1 MNKIIYSIIVLSTIL
16 LASCNSNDD
25 VDSGLKDSGITI
37 TDDVDC
43 CSAEEALQVYNFL
56 KTKKIIP
63 ELTKIIND
71 KYNVFAYSDGGTL
84 HTGYNDLFLLLRKEY
99 RAIM

>member
-56 KTKKIIP
+56 KTKKISVVMIIKTIP
-63 ELTKIIND
+63 NIR
-71 KYNVFAYSDGGTL
+71 Y
-84 HTGYNDLFLLLRKEY
+84 LFLFFTSLPLSKC
-99 RAIM
+99 